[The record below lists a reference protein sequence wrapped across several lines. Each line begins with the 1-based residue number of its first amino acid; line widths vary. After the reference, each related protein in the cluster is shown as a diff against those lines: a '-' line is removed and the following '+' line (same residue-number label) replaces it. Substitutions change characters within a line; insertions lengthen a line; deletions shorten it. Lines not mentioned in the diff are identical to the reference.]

1 MQVDTDRFRDEIN
14 HIVSS
19 QTRPTI
25 TVLSSLLASQDEFGY
40 IPDLAIEV
48 IAEYTNHTINEV
60 WGVASFYPNFRFTKP
75 GENILEICWG
85 PTCHLAGAAKILND
99 IQNAL
104 GLKGEGE
111 TDSGKFTLKY
121 NTCLGACS
129 QAPVISINHDFIGNT
144 TSEDILKILLKI
156 DPKL

>member
-25 TVLSSLLASQDEFGY
+25 TVLSSLLATQDEFGY

-99 IQNAL
+99 AKEAAFVDGKLQGYKDNPSSFSVSNVQDDITEFKSLHPGRPVPSRLNDAL
-104 GLKGEGE
+104 TAAE
-111 TDSGKFTLKY
+111 SAA
-121 NTCLGACS
+121 TCA
-129 QAPVISINHDFIGNT
+129 A
-144 TSEDILKILLKI
+144 
-156 DPKL
+156 

>member
-25 TVLSSLLASQDEFGY
+25 TVLSSLLATQDEFGY

-129 QAPVISINHDFIGNT
+129 QGPVFAIDHKLYGKANIKNIEKEISEI
-144 TSEDILKILLKI
+144 
-156 DPKL
+156 